1 MVAQF
6 DLLEVIEV
14 ETNHVRVLALQTVC
28 NMICVTNQNNFQ
40 PCVCL
45 SIELLIIQPLFLK
58 ATAAEY
64 DREAAEK
71 YKVEIEAR
79 ITCLEF
85 QAARLTGKDNKKE
98 RSAKGTTSVKT
109 NHHMF
114 E

>member
-1 MVAQF
+1 M
-6 DLLEVIEV
+6 
-14 ETNHVRVLALQTVC
+14 
-28 NMICVTNQNNFQ
+28 
-40 PCVCL
+40 
-45 SIELLIIQPLFLK
+45 K

-98 RSAKGTTSVKT
+98 RSAKGTTRVKT

-114 E
+114 EEFFVFPHVSNIFESF

>member
-1 MVAQF
+1 
-6 DLLEVIEV
+6 
-14 ETNHVRVLALQTVC
+14 
-28 NMICVTNQNNFQ
+28 MICVRNQRNFQ
-40 PCVCL
+40 PCACL
-45 SIELLIIQPLFLK
+45 SIELLIIRPLFLK

-109 NHHMF
+109 DHQYV
-114 E
+114 